1 MSWTLNFCLSCSF
14 YFMSEIFLSPS
25 LYMSPSKIITNL
37 SCVPQLPSPLSR
49 CISKGEATEP
59 RTLKPSSFCHSTSQK
74 SKRERAKQ
82 KFGCSFL
89 MMSPNSMEPY
99 VPGTVD
105 EVSWRGVTRQPG
117 DSGHLILN
125 VPGRLFIVPPFPLKI
140 SLVYKK
146 NCRFSWFFNNS
157 FVRQMLLL
165 VPCYKRRN

>member
-74 SKRERAKQ
+74 SKREREQSRNLAAV
-82 KFGCSFL
+82 FSWCHL
-89 MMSPNSMEPY
+89 
-99 VPGTVD
+99 TVWNPMCQALWTRLVGVGWPD
-105 EVSWRGVTRQPG
+105 SLVTRDILYSMSQG
-117 DSGHLILN
+117 DYLLFHLSLSKFPWFTRKTAGSPDFSTIALW
-125 VPGRLFIVPPFPLKI
+125 GR
-140 SLVYKK
+140 
-146 NCRFSWFFNNS
+146 
-157 FVRQMLLL
+157 
-165 VPCYKRRN
+165 CYY